1 MTLLEPVH
9 DDLVRYIRVMTRDS
23 EQARDVLGETLLTAF
38 ERIDSLRAPEAFL
51 SFVFTIAR
59 RVFAQTVWRR
69 RFFIR
74 YDRRVLDT
82 YWDPAPLPDL
92 APDLA
97 LLHEVIQLL
106 PLKQREAIVLHE
118 LQGFPLEEIRAV
130 QGGTLSA
137 VKMRL
142 ARARQKI
149 ERMLR
154 DRESAEEKNAVLISA
169 KEADA

>member
-9 DDLVRYIRVMTRDS
+9 DDVARYVRVMTRDT
-23 EQARDVLGETLLTAF
+23 EQARDLLGETLLTAF
-38 ERIDSLRAPEAFL
+38 ERFDTLRAPEAFL
-51 SFVFTIAR
+51 SFLFTIAR
-59 RVFAQTVWRR
+59 RIHAQSVWRR
-69 RFFIR
+69 RFFAR
-74 YDRRVLDT
+74 YDHRVLET

-97 LLHEVIQLL
+97 LLHDVIQHL
-106 PLKQREAIVLHE
+106 PLKQREAVVLHE
-118 LQGFPLEEIRAV
+118 LHGFSLEEIREL

-142 ARARQKI
+142 ARARHKL
-149 ERMLR
+149 EHLLR
-154 DRESAEEKNAVLISA
+154 DRESVEARNSPPVNT

>member
-9 DDLVRYIRVMTRDS
+9 DDLVRYVRVMTRDR

-38 ERIDSLRAPEAFL
+38 ERMDTLRAPEAFL

-59 RVFAQTVWRR
+59 RVFARTVWRR
-69 RFFIR
+69 RFFAR
-74 YDRRVLDT
+74 YDAHLLET

-97 LLHEVIQLL
+97 LLYDVIRRL
-106 PLKQREAIVLHE
+106 PLKQREAIILHE
-118 LQGFPLEEIRAV
+118 LHGFPLEEIREM

-142 ARARQKI
+142 ARARQKL
-149 ERMLR
+149 ERLLR
-154 DRESAEEKNAVLISA
+154 DRESADAKRALLAGA
-169 KEADA
+169 KEAEA

>member
-9 DDLVRYIRVMTRDS
+9 DDVVRYVRMMTRDT

-38 ERIDSLRAPEAFL
+38 ERFDTLRAPEAFL
-51 SFVFTIAR
+51 SFLFTIAR

-69 RFFIR
+69 RFFAR
-74 YDRRVLDT
+74 YDRRVIET

-97 LLHEVIQLL
+97 LLRAVIQLL

-118 LQGFPLEEIRAV
+118 LHGFSLEEIRDM

-142 ARARQKI
+142 ARARRTLQ
-149 ERMLR
+149 RLLR
-154 DRESAEEKNAVLISA
+154 DRESMDANRAALLGA